1 MIPVGR
7 LAPKDQWDQ
16 TLLNDLFENKLYPT
30 GLEFRRV
37 EGYPN
42 TEGCVLLVPGRYW
55 AAHADQINDAIQRYE
70 WLLLVRTS
78 DEEDTFDIGHL
89 DHPNARFWLQTP
101 RRDYPPEVRLFGVGY
116 SPHFADLP
124 TDRPVKDVDVFLAA
138 QRTNGRPGRD
148 FRVYE
153 RRNQFFDTLKQGR
166 WNSVL
171 VDRDGFAQG
180 DRDEYVQQMLAAKIA
195 PAPTGMV
202 SVDSFRFWE
211 AVEAGCVPI
220 ADMVSDVDG
229 PTDYWTRVLG
239 NHPIPVVTELADLP
253 NIVDELLEDWP
264 ANAERIAAWYADYK
278 QSLATWL
285 RDDLKALGAI

>member
-16 TLLNDLFENKLYPT
+16 TLLDDLFANRLAPT
-30 GLEFRRV
+30 GMEFKRV
-37 EGYPN
+37 EGYPH
-42 TEGCVLLVPGRYW
+42 TDGCCLLIPARYW
-55 AAHADQINDAIQRYE
+55 HQHTDQISEAIQRYD
-70 WLLLVRTS
+70 WCLAFRCG
-78 DEEDTFDIGHL
+78 DEEDLFDITRVE
-89 DHPNARFWLQTP
+89 HPNVKWWVQTP
-101 RRDYPPEVRLFGVGY
+101 RRDYPADVRLFGVGY
-116 SPHFADLP
+116 SPHFQNLP
-124 TDRPVKDVDVFLAA
+124 PDPPVKDVDVFLAA

-153 RRNQFFDTLKQGR
+153 RRAAWFKALKHGPWSKQ
-166 WNSVL
+166 L
-171 VDRDGFAQG
+171 MERDGFAQG
-180 DRDEYVQQMLAAKIA
+180 DRAEYVSGMLSAKIA

-202 SVDSFRFWE
+202 TVDSFRFWE
-211 AVEAGCVPI
+211 ALEAGCAPI
-220 ADMVSDVDG
+220 ADGVSDVDG

-253 NIVDELLEDWP
+253 NIVDEVLSDWP
-264 ANAERIAAWYADYK
+264 AIADRIAAWYRGYK